1 MSNEL
6 LVAIDDVVIA
16 ATTPPAGWED
26 EGDGRLWNT
35 EALMDAVEKLVRLRQ
50 GGAS

>member
-6 LVAIDDVVIA
+6 LAAVDAVVAA

-26 EGDGRLWNT
+26 EGDGRLWST

-50 GGAS
+50 SGAS